1 VQFQYTSFCQLPNFL
16 GQTTMALKTYLLL
29 QLSPDTRVYQTFE
42 SGEEAIDAIVD
53 IFEEHLLA

>member
-1 VQFQYTSFCQLPNFL
+1 
-16 GQTTMALKTYLLL
+16 MALKTYLLL
-29 QLSPDTRVYQTFE
+29 QLAPDTRVYQTFE